1 MCVCVLGGYQLG
13 VKSCLLLLSHL
24 LLVFILVLSSKPYVV
39 TKRINLTELTRKIII
54 IIIIII
60 MIITIIIII
69 VIIMMMI
76 VIM

>member
-1 MCVCVLGGYQLG
+1 MCVCVLGGYRLG

-54 IIIIII
+54 II

>member
-1 MCVCVLGGYQLG
+1 MCVLGGYQLG

-54 IIIIII
+54 II